1 MPLPLR
7 SNQAYEVLGAPPG
20 ESPNGVRLSDT
31 ESMKPSN
38 RLQLNYQQLAQTF
51 RKLPYP
57 IIDVHSHI
65 HGGEATAIYAQT
77 AAEHGV
83 GLTYSMTS
91 LREIP
96 RVKNILGDRIRFI
109 AVPDFAN
116 RDRRTAVGK
125 GYIESL
131 PLFKEHGAK
140 IVKFWNAPRIY
151 EASDEPF
158 AKSPFKLNAPERREV
173 MKVAMDL
180 GMIFMAHIADPD
192 TWFSTK
198 FKDANRYGTKRQQY
212 EVFEEVLSQ
221 FSAPWIAAHM
231 GGYPEDLDFLSGL
244 LERNGNLFLDCSAT
258 KWIVRELSKH
268 PAEKT
273 RAFFTRW
280 KGRILFG
287 SDIVTSDAHLSS
299 AVNSSEMDAKASTPE
314 DAYDLYASRY
324 WALRTLLETDHVGVS
339 PIADP
344 DLHLVNP
351 EEHSPLDAP
360 MLRGCTLPDDVLQ
373 ALYFDTAHRLLGT

>member
-1 MPLPLR
+1 
-7 SNQAYEVLGAPPG
+7 
-20 ESPNGVRLSDT
+20 
-31 ESMKPSN
+31 MKTSN
-38 RLQLNYQQLAQTF
+38 RLQLNYQELSQTF

-65 HGGEATAIYAQT
+65 HGGEATAIYGQT
-77 AAEHGV
+77 ALEHGV

-96 RVKNILGDRIRFI
+96 RVKSILGDRIRFI
-109 AVPDFAN
+109 AIPDFAN
-116 RDRRTAVGK
+116 KDRAVAVGK
-125 GYIESL
+125 GYLETL
-131 PLFKEHGAK
+131 PQFKQHGAR

-151 EASDEPF
+151 EASEDSF
-158 AKSPFKLNAPERREV
+158 AKSPFRLNAPERLEV

-180 GMIFMAHIADPD
+180 GMMFMAHIADPD

-198 FKDANRYGTKRQQY
+198 FNDANRYGTKRQQY
-212 EVFEEVLSQ
+212 DIFEEVLST

-231 GGYPEDLDFLSGL
+231 GGYPEDLQFLSGL
-244 LERNGNLFLDCSAT
+244 LERNKNLFLDCSAT

-268 PAEKT
+268 PPEEV

-299 AVNSSEMDAKASTPE
+299 ASSTSEMDAKASTPE
-314 DAYDLYASRY
+314 DA
-324 WALRTLLETDHVGVS
+324 
-339 PIADP
+339 
-344 DLHLVNP
+344 
-351 EEHSPLDAP
+351 
-360 MLRGCTLPDDVLQ
+360 
-373 ALYFDTAHRLLGT
+373 